1 LDGSEICKVCRGGVV
16 LYNFTRN
23 ITSGNVSYL
32 YSEWKQYTVQIGML
46 DYPCGRMI
54 YAVNA
59 GLYAAASSLLGKLSG
74 IQDYSTCVSTIVSQ
88 RQ

>member
-1 LDGSEICKVCRGGVV
+1 
-16 LYNFTRN
+16 
-23 ITSGNVSYL
+23 
-32 YSEWKQYTVQIGML
+32 ML

-74 IQDYSTCVSTIVSQ
+74 IQDYSTCVSTIVSFSTTVISAETGSIF
-88 RQ
+88 RSPILIMV